1 MKYLVIPL
9 VSLLACSGAQS
20 MVHEYEGGITAEP
33 ISLQHK
39 STDVLKQPF
48 NYPQGT
54 PSIKP
59 LKVTLG
65 EHEETSWHKHSVPL
79 WVYVT

>member
-1 MKYLVIPL
+1 MKYLAIPL

-20 MVHEYEGGITAEP
+20 MAHDYEGGITAEP

-65 EHEETSWHKHSVPL
+65 EHEEIS
-79 WVYVT
+79 